1 MTTFKILHEKNKEC
15 GKCGELIAR
24 NDYLKEKLELLEE
37 KMSKMADYN
46 IVYLEEITVGKRG
59 LKNRASSS

>member
-37 KMSKMADYN
+37 KMTKMAD
-46 IVYLEEITVGKRG
+46 
-59 LKNRASSS
+59 